1 MNEADKKE
9 KKETYVLDEHEAL
22 GVGDNLGSVQGLLKV
37 VDESLLVA
45 LELRSRTA
53 QDAAGA
59 ATLILESTEA
69 AREDSLA
76 DQGDGHAEVQ
86 SVDGGP
92 LAGTLLA
99 SLVEDLVNKGSA
111 IVVVVV
117 EDITSD
123 LDQEGVKNTAVPLG
137 ENITNLLGGETDT
150 ALEDIVGLNDDVS
163 GFPENVLLKSSLTS
177 QISCMS
183 PYSIPLWTILT

>member
-1 MNEADKKE
+1 MRLARKRN
-9 KKETYVLDEHEAL
+9 TYVLDEHEAL
-22 GVGDNLGSVQGLLKV
+22 GVRDNLGGVQGLLKV

-69 AREDSLA
+69 AREDSLT
-76 DQGDGHAEVQ
+76 DQGDGHAKVQ

-111 IVVVVV
+111 IGVVVV
-117 EDITSD
+117 EDITGD
-123 LDQEGVKNTAVPLG
+123 LDQEGVKNTSVPFG

-150 ALEDIVGLNDDVS
+150 ALEDIVGLNNDVS
-163 GFPENVLLKSSLTS
+163 GLPENILLESSLTS